1 MSMTKF
7 TTNKKKR
14 IKKKEWKDAK
24 KKKESIETEYY
35 ILKCLENIART
46 GNT

>member
-1 MSMTKF
+1 MLK
-7 TTNKKKR
+7 
-14 IKKKEWKDAK
+14 K